1 MAYEIQ
7 DKNVAGDG
15 NTLKAIEKRWP
26 CHPDDLLPK
35 FPFLTQA
42 IDPKDAS

>member
-26 CHPDDLLPK
+26 CHRDQLQPK
-35 FPFLTQA
+35 FPFLT
-42 IDPKDAS
+42 